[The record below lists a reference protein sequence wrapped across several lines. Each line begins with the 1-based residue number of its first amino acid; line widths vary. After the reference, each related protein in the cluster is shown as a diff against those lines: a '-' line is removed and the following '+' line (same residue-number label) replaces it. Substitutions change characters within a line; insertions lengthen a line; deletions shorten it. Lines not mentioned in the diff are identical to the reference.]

1 MRFIH
6 YIRMYVYVCVY
17 LTNMKS
23 FLDGFVVRPRV
34 QKDIGIILQC
44 MHVTTLT
51 SNQTN
56 AKRND
61 TKK

>member
-1 MRFIH
+1 
-6 YIRMYVYVCVY
+6 MYVYVCVY